1 MQDAFAIALQLET
14 HNRYPDGLRLELT
27 PRPIP
32 SDSSSARRFALEV
45 SLEFNEQ
52 WQSLLGGRVKW
63 GLKGGELRLELG
75 GGVSL
80 VKGSE
85 RSLAFSEMPSLHVSI
100 QARSEREWIWGF
112 RNESVLKGAIAR
124 FGLAELEVKESAE
137 GLTAT
142 FGVTPADVSPS
153 ETEGLW
159 RHDISPNQHTI
170 LERALAFALC
180 KAQFEPYLSQVQW
193 RSPQTPAREKPVEED
208 SLSFPNLQ
216 NLIERISSAKTEDF
230 FQLAAIAELN
240 PARDF
245 AGGNLLGT
253 SLNGLDLSGVNFAA
267 TNLRGANLSD
277 ADLSEANLNG
287 ATLKGADLSGAYLGN
302 ANLRNAD
309 LHRASLALANLGG
322 ADLSGANLL
331 FVNLS
336 NANLSSI
343 RVEGA
348 IFGHNPGLTEAI
360 KLNLQQRGA
369 IFQDN

>member
-14 HNRYPDGLRLELT
+14 HNRYPDCLRLELT

-63 GLKGGELRLELG
+63 GFRGGELRLELD
-75 GGVSL
+75 GGVSF

-85 RSLAFSEMPSLHVSI
+85 RSLSFLEMPLLHVSI

-112 RNESVLKGAIAR
+112 RNESVLKGALTR
-124 FGLAELEVKESAE
+124 FCLAELEVKESAE

-142 FGVTPADVSPS
+142 FGVTPADVSLS
-153 ETEGLW
+153 EAEGLW
-159 RHDISPNQHTI
+159 KHDISPNQHAVLDRT
-170 LERALAFALC
+170 LALALGKARFA
-180 KAQFEPYLSQVQW
+180 PYLSLAQW
-193 RSPQTPAREKPVEED
+193 RSPQAPVQEKSVEEETL
-208 SLSFPNLQ
+208 SLPALQ
-216 NLIERISSAKTEDF
+216 ALIEGISSAETEDF
-230 FQLAAIAELN
+230 FALAAIAKLN

-253 SLNGLDLSGVNFAA
+253 SLNGLDLSGVNFAG
-267 TNLRGANLSD
+267 TNLRGADLSD

-309 LHRASLALANLGG
+309 LHRASLALASLGG
-322 ADLSGANLL
+322 ADLSGAKLL

-343 RVEGA
+343 KAEGA
-348 IFGHNPGLTEAI
+348 IFGDNPGLTEAI
-360 KLNLQQRGA
+360 KLKLQQGGA